1 MFGQESDHDPGKA
14 LRSPVSQKDLC
25 LIFRQTM
32 QQLPCGVAEVEV
44 RLMGLDVMH
53 EVSTI

>member
-14 LRSPVSQKDLC
+14 LCSPVSQENLC